1 MHLVDGIAMQVY
13 FLNPER
19 DTSSNRSAWLEKR
32 LRTSIPDLISI
43 NKIEDVTASKD
54 KSTTYILL
62 AASAANSLI
71 FDRFIRMT
79 AQYGKDVFFILIS
92 DDISAADYKRLVRGG
107 NADWVSADRATEEIL
122 EIFEKRRNIAHSI
135 SAGHAR
141 QTVAIAFVPCA
152 GGVGNSTLIA
162 EVGVQFSAAK
172 IRKERM
178 VCAVDLDLQTSHICD
193 YLDIEP
199 RLQIQEVSADPER
212 LDAQLFDI
220 FVSHHSSGLDVFA
233 APRSKFD
240 MCGLQER
247 ALDAL
252 FDKIVSQY
260 DLIMLDLPVTSFPWS
275 TQIIANCDAVLV
287 TTINTVP
294 GLRQVTETLS
304 AIRSY
309 RVNAGPVAVV
319 VNRCERTMLGGIA
332 RSKHI
337 KSVLG
342 HEKVFMVGHDPA
354 FVESTNTGRPLAL
367 TSRSGRTARELA
379 AITEFCAE
387 IKPVSAASGEAVD
400 AFKLIDA
407 ATAARSN

>member
-1 MHLVDGIAMQVY
+1 MQVY
-13 FLNPER
+13 FLNPEL
-19 DTSSNRSAWLEKR
+19 DTSSNPSASLEKR
-32 LRTSIPDLISI
+32 LRNSIPNLISVK
-43 NKIEDVTASKD
+43 KIEEAAVAKD
-54 KSTTYILL
+54 KPTYILL
-62 AASAANSLI
+62 YVSATTSLS
-71 FDRFIRMT
+71 FERFIRMT
-79 AQYGKDVFFILIS
+79 AQYERDVFFILIS
-92 DDISAADYKRLVRGG
+92 GDISAADYKRLVRAG

-135 SAGHAR
+135 PAGHGR

-152 GGVGNSTLIA
+152 GGVGNSTLVA
-162 EVGVQFSAAK
+162 EVGVQFK
-172 IRKERM
+172 VGKNRKERK

-199 RLQIQEVSADPER
+199 RLQIQEISAHPER

-233 APRSKFD
+233 APRSKFN
-240 MCGLQER
+240 MCDLQER

-252 FDKIVSQY
+252 FDKVVSQY
-260 DLIMLDLPVTSFPWS
+260 DVIMLDLPVTSFSWS
-275 TQIIANCDAVLV
+275 TQIIANCDAVLL

-319 VNRCERTMLGGIA
+319 VNRCERKMLGGIA
-332 RSKHI
+332 RSKHV

-342 HEKVFMVGHDPA
+342 DEKVFLVGHDPA

-367 TSRSGRTARELA
+367 GSQYGRTARELS
-379 AITEFCAE
+379 AIREFCAE
-387 IKPVSAASGEAVD
+387 IKPVGAALGQAAEP
-400 AFKLIDA
+400 FKLTD
-407 ATAARSN
+407 ATAVARSN

>member
-1 MHLVDGIAMQVY
+1 MMGCKMQVY
-13 FLNPER
+13 FLNMER
-19 DTSSNRSAWLEKR
+19 DTSSNRNASLEKR
-32 LRTSIPDLISI
+32 IRKSIPDLISI
-43 NKIEDVTASKD
+43 NKIEDAAASKD
-54 KSTTYILL
+54 KSTTYILF
-62 AASAANSLI
+62 AASAPNSLS
-71 FDRFIRMT
+71 FDRFIRIS

-92 DDISAADYKRLVRGG
+92 DDISAADYKRLVRSG
-107 NADWVSADRATEEIL
+107 NADWVSTERAPEEIL
-122 EIFEKRRNIAHSI
+122 EIFEKRRNVAHSI
-135 SAGHAR
+135 SAVHGR

-172 IRKERM
+172 IRKERT

-233 APRSKFD
+233 APRSKFN

-275 TQIIANCDAVLV
+275 TKIIANCDAVLV

-309 RVNAGPVAVV
+309 RVNAGPVAVI
-319 VNRCERTMLGGIA
+319 VNRCERTILGGIA
-332 RSKHI
+332 RSKHV

-342 HEKVFMVGHDPA
+342 HEKVFLVGHDPA

-367 TSRSGRTARELA
+367 TSRHGRTARELS
-379 AITEFCAE
+379 AIREFCAE
-387 IKPVSAASGEAVD
+387 IKPVGAASGEAAD
-400 AFKLIDA
+400 DFKLIDA
-407 ATAARSN
+407 TTAARSN